1 MILTNAFS
9 IQMLDTSK
17 KSSHTV
23 SFKETA
29 VDDIKELILKNG
41 VLSAIGHEDTA
52 SVLSHMLGL
61 AIPANRVNIQ
71 LNNDPIIVAQ
81 IVGGRLPEGATT
93 LPKGIEIKFF
103 VVNMID

>member
-1 MILTNAFS
+1 MIITNAFS

-17 KSSHTV
+17 PLHTV
-23 SFKETA
+23 SFKETP

-41 VLSAIGHEDTA
+41 VSSAIGHADTA

-61 AIPANRVNIQ
+61 EIPANRVNIQ

-81 IVGGRLPEGATT
+81 IIGGRLPEGATT
-93 LPKGIEIKFF
+93 LPEGIKIKFF
-103 VVNMID
+103 VVSTID